1 MKVLPRAVVAAAA
14 ATLFACEA
22 SLPISARAAQVE
34 SNQCAGVPAGPDEQR
49 LMRRIAV
56 LKAESKCHVDYCSGV
71 AQVFAVRLVVRA
83 PAGVTAEQL
92 GTLLRCHGARALL
105 GEVDRSQLGDDPYWL
120 PGSWVD
126 IDVRDAAN
134 SFVVT
139 LTGNTVTDNLHILRR
154 AEAFAAQRGTQEL
167 H

>member
-1 MKVLPRAVVAAAA
+1 VWTPAVVAVAMAS
-14 ATLFACEA
+14 LFACEA
-22 SLPISARAAQVE
+22 HLPIAARAAQVE
-34 SNQCAGVPAGPDEQR
+34 SYQCAGFPPGPDEQR
-49 LMRRIAV
+49 LMRSLAV

-92 GTLLRCHGARALL
+92 ARLLRCHGARALL
-105 GEVDRSQLGDDPYWL
+105 GEVDLSLRDDPYWL

-126 IDVRDAAN
+126 IDVQDAGN

-139 LTGNTVTDNLHILRR
+139 LTGNSVTDNIHILRR
-154 AEAFAAQRGTQEL
+154 AEAFAAQRGTQEG